1 MLIWIMSIIAIVVVV
16 EVILLCLYMRS
27 AINKM
32 FDINNR

>member
-16 EVILLCLYMRS
+16 EVILLCLYMRG

-32 FDINNR
+32 LDINNR